1 MCGFHAGFTL
11 VRIVS
16 SLSNVDAIYS
26 MELVLGMSTR
36 TQRTRKY
43 VLILRLLALIWRL
56 LASINVSEGQQ
67 SLLRC
72 GWGMATDTPLLIRG
86 PLVVVLGSARSP
98 AYL

>member
-1 MCGFHAGFTL
+1 MCGFHTGFTL

-16 SLSNVDAIYS
+16 SLSNVDAIYTI
-26 MELVLGMSTR
+26 ELVLGMSTR

-43 VLILRLLALIWRL
+43 ALIWRL
-56 LASINVSEGQQ
+56 LASINVSKVSTHCFVVAGVWR
-67 SLLRC
+67 L
-72 GWGMATDTPLLIRG
+72 TPPFLFRG

>member
-16 SLSNVDAIYS
+16 SLSNVDAIYTI
-26 MELVLGMSTR
+26 ELVLGMSTR

-43 VLILRLLALIWRL
+43 ALIWRL
-56 LASINVSEGQQ
+56 LASINILEGQQ

-72 GWGMATDTPLLIRG
+72 GWGMATGTPLLIRG